1 MNDKLK
7 QEIIGY
13 LTALFNQARSNAI
26 TKLDLYKVVE
36 FINQTFRIQLDPD
49 NMDEILNSIDIVG
62 DINNNIITIGE
73 PKSDEDED
81 QEAVDNVETTA
92 ADQAME
98 DLTSESFAGKELDI
112 NKIKLNESMEDYFIL
127 KGAKDNNV
135 NLICCNYD
143 SKNKNL
149 KCRLK
154 DKSIMVNIKLED
166 L

>member
-1 MNDKLK
+1 MDDKLK

-49 NMDEILNSIDIVG
+49 DMDEILNNIDIVG
-62 DINNNIITIGE
+62 DINDNVITIGE
-73 PKSDEDED
+73 STSDDED
-81 QEAVDNVETTA
+81 QEAIDNVESTA
-92 ADQAME
+92 ADQAMD
-98 DLTSESFAGKELDI
+98 DLTSESFTGKELDI

-143 SKNKNL
+143 SKSKNL
-149 KCRLK
+149 RCRLK
-154 DKSIMVNIKLED
+154 DKYIIVNIKLED